1 MTRLTALLM
10 ISVFLGAETWFGFQT
25 PVWGKPGHSKGTA
38 VQKEKNPRLAKKP
51 PPPAQKNIPPSALPT
66 KGATLA
72 PSILPVNIAD
82 VVAQVDQSV
91 MNIQATA
98 EDGSISIGSGFCLD
112 SKGLIVTNFH
122 VIRGSLKLDGP
133 ITVVTPDARTLTASL
148 RGYDEATDLA
158 LLEVDFGEK
167 PIPALPFGD
176 SDTLRVGDWVI
187 AIGSPF
193 ELDHTV
199 TLGIISGKGRTGLDG
214 EYDDF
219 LQTDAAIN
227 FGNSGGPLVNLKGEV
242 VGINTLV
249 LVRAQGLGFAI
260 PINILREIT
269 PQLRE
274 NGFVRRSSLG
284 VETRDISAIVR
295 RTLGLGTQARGVLV
309 TKVERGLPGDD
320 AGIRRE
326 DIILAIDSTPV
337 VSSGQFNRLIA
348 RKTPGTKVNIRI
360 WRNEQEYTV
369 SAAVV
374 EKK

>member
-1 MTRLTALLM
+1 MTRFTVLLM
-10 ISVFLGAETWFGFQT
+10 ISAFLGTGTWVGLHT
-25 PVWGKPGHSKGTA
+25 PVWARAKRPMA
-38 VQKEKNPRLAKKP
+38 QKEKTPRLAKKTP
-51 PPPAQKNIPPSALPT
+51 PPPQKNNPQPTSPGKSGTPVPSV
-66 KGATLA
+66 
-72 PSILPVNIAD
+72 LPVSIAD

-295 RTLGLGTQARGVLV
+295 RTLGLGTQTRGVLV

-348 RKTPGTKVNIRI
+348 RKNPGTKVNIRI